1 VAIAGEILEYLYGTA
16 EGRFGVD
23 DPIFVAKGFE
33 PTLPC
38 FRVSKVLKAPE
49 KLELVVV
56 EGVLEL
62 SDELGSEQ
70 SAQDADGQKEPT
82 ATAYPTFTVEAQ
94 AATRDDAVQM
104 GMEMKILSPG
114 MQQRETAELGAEMF
128 RVSAERQQG
137 FGNASI
143 TSTSSFGL
151 VTMESCPASTISR
164 TAHPRFL
171 ASAAACAKVGI
182 DDD

>member
-1 VAIAGEILEYLYGTA
+1 
-16 EGRFGVD
+16 
-23 DPIFVAKGFE
+23 
-33 PTLPC
+33 
-38 FRVSKVLKAPE
+38 LKAPE

-137 FGNASI
+137 FGSGAEQHPVDG
-143 TSTSSFGL
+143 T
-151 VTMESCPASTISR
+151 TILKR
-164 TAHPRFL
+164 
-171 ASAAACAKVGI
+171 
-182 DDD
+182 